1 VRELRILL
9 IGILGIGLL
18 FSNLPLSESVLW
30 DLIIDVKLEQ
40 SPLYVGEIPVVFV
53 SVIDHASKPVSGAE
67 VKVRLYSDSITI
79 LTDTTGSFKVEF
91 SEFDGLP
98 GNYIVNIMATTSDG
112 KIGLA
117 STGFQIKGELS
128 VQTRSEK
135 ILSTME
141 ALKYLHASPDDFAND
156 PIGFTLYNYYQ
167 NLQTEF
173 LDEINSQTELD
184 KEQQLIAEQREQSI
198 ELTEQIIEEKNPGA
212 GIYSGWLYDRFVSNL
227 DLSIKDIIV
236 NQLNYTVTMF
246 EEAREAFDGV
256 LESGGSYH
264 EARLAY
270 YEKASISR
278 ELMNELTIMNME
290 NTTVSGN
297 VTGSTE
303 LISELNQNAT
313 GNSSNQVDNVIL
325 IVNGTLIDVGKVGS
339 VIYLNINGTLVEL
352 IVNGTQSSPQTNSTQ
367 N

>member
-1 VRELRILL
+1 M
-9 IGILGIGLL
+9 GILGFSLL

-40 SPLYVGEIPVVFV
+40 GSVYVGEIPVVSV

-98 GNYIVNIMATTSDG
+98 GNYIVNVVATTSDG

-117 STGFQIKGELS
+117 STEFQVKGELL

-167 NLQTEF
+167 NIQAEF
-173 LDEINSQTELD
+173 LDEINSQAELD
-184 KEQQLIAEQREQSI
+184 EKQQLIAEQREQSI
-198 ELTEQIIEEKNPGA
+198 ELTEQIIEEKNPEL
-212 GIYSGWLYDRFVSNL
+212 GIYSGWKYDIFVDNL
-227 DLSIKDIIV
+227 DPSVKDIIV
-236 NQLNYTVTMF
+236 NQLNYTVTIF
-246 EEAREAFDGV
+246 LEAQEAFDEV
-256 LESGGSYH
+256 LASGGTYQ

-270 YEKASISR
+270 YEKASIPR
-278 ELMNELTIMNME
+278 ELMNELTTLNVE
-290 NTTVSGN
+290 NTTASGN
-297 VTGSTE
+297 FTGSTE
-303 LISELNQNAT
+303 LISGLNQNAT
-313 GNSSNQVDNVIL
+313 GNSPNQVDNLIL
-325 IVNGTLIDVGKVGS
+325 DVNGTLIDIGKAGT

-352 IVNGTQSSPQTNSTQ
+352 IVNGIESSPQTNSTQ

>member
-1 VRELRILL
+1 M
-9 IGILGIGLL
+9 GILGFSLL

-30 DLIIDVKLEQ
+30 DLIIYVELEQ
-40 SPLYVGEIPVVFV
+40 SPLHFGDVPVVV
-53 SVIDHASKPVSGAE
+53 GSVTDHASKPVSGAE

-98 GNYIVNIMATTSDG
+98 GNYIVNVMATTSDG

-117 STGFQIKGELS
+117 STEFQVKGELL

-141 ALKYLHASPDDFAND
+141 ALKYLHASPDDFKND
-156 PIGFTLYNYYQ
+156 PIGFILYNYYQ
-167 NLQTEF
+167 NIQAEF
-173 LDEINSQTELD
+173 LEELKSQSELD
-184 KEQQLIAEQREQSI
+184 EEQKLIDEQRELSLEFTQQAI
-198 ELTEQIIEEKNPGA
+198 DEANPEA
-212 GIYSGWLYDRFVSNL
+212 GIYSGYKYDRFVSNL
-227 DLSIKDIIV
+227 DLSVKDIIV

-246 EEAREAFDGV
+246 EEAQEAFEEV
-256 LESGGSYH
+256 LANGGSYQ

-278 ELMNELTIMNME
+278 EVMNELTIMNIE
-290 NTTVSGN
+290 NTTASGN
-297 VTGSTE
+297 FTNSTE
-303 LISELNQNAT
+303 LISELNQNGT
-313 GNSSNQVDNVIL
+313 NTDTNGVGSFTLN
-325 IVNGTLIDVGKVGS
+325 VNGTLIDIGKAGS

-352 IVNGTQSSPQTNSTQ
+352 IVNGIESSPPTNSTQ

>member
-1 VRELRILL
+1 M
-9 IGILGIGLL
+9 GILGFSLL

-40 SPLYVGEIPVVFV
+40 SPLYVGEIPVVSV
-53 SVIDHASKPVSGAE
+53 SVTDHASKPVSGAE

-98 GNYIVNIMATTSDG
+98 GNYIVNVMATTSDG

-117 STGFQIKGELS
+117 STEFQVKGELL
-128 VQTRSEK
+128 VQSYSEK
-135 ILSTME
+135 ILSTIE
-141 ALKYLHASPDDFAND
+141 ALKYLHASPDDFAKD

-167 NLQTEF
+167 NLQEEF

-198 ELTEQIIEEKNPGA
+198 ELTEQIIEEKNPEA
-212 GIYSGWLYDRFVSNL
+212 GIYSGYKYDRFVDNL
-227 DLSIKDIIV
+227 DLSVKDIIV
-236 NQLNYTVTMF
+236 NQLNYTVTVF
-246 EEAREAFDGV
+246 GEAQAAFDEV
-256 LESGGSYH
+256 ISNGGSYQ

-278 ELMNELTIMNME
+278 EVMNDLTTLNVE
-290 NTTVSGN
+290 NTTSGN
-297 VTGSTE
+297 FTNSTE
-303 LISELNQNAT
+303 LISELNQNGT
-313 GNSSNQVDNVIL
+313 NTDTNGVGSLTLN
-325 IVNGTLIDVGKVGS
+325 VNGTLIDIGKAGT

-352 IVNGTQSSPQTNSTQ
+352 IVNGIESSPQTNSTQ

>member
-1 VRELRILL
+1 M
-9 IGILGIGLL
+9 GILGFSLL

-40 SPLYVGEIPVVFV
+40 SPLYVGEIPVVSV
-53 SVIDHASKPVSGAE
+53 SVTDHASKPVSGAE

-98 GNYIVNIMATTSDG
+98 GNYIVNVMATTSDG

-117 STGFQIKGELS
+117 STEFQVKGELL

-141 ALKYLHASPDDFAND
+141 AVKYLHASPDDFAKD

-167 NLQTEF
+167 NLQAEF
-173 LDEINSQTELD
+173 LEELKSQSELD
-184 KEQQLIAEQREQSI
+184 EEQQLIAEQREQSI
-198 ELTEQIIEEKNPGA
+198 EIAEQIIEEMNPGA
-212 GIYSGWLYDRFVSNL
+212 GTYSGWKYDRFVSNL
-227 DLSIKDIIV
+227 DHSVKDIFV

-246 EEAREAFDGV
+246 EEAQEAFDGV
-256 LESGGSYH
+256 LESGGTYH

-278 ELMNELTIMNME
+278 EVMNDLTTLNVE
-290 NTTVSGN
+290 NTTSGN
-297 VTGSTE
+297 FTGSTE

-313 GNSSNQVDNVIL
+313 GNSPNQVDNLVLNI
-325 IVNGTLIDVGKVGS
+325 NGTLIDVGKAGS

-352 IVNGTQSSPQTNSTQ
+352 IVNGIESSPQTNSTQ

>member
-1 VRELRILL
+1 M
-9 IGILGIGLL
+9 GILGLSLL

-40 SPLYVGEIPVVFV
+40 SPLYVDEIPVVSV
-53 SVIDHASKPVSGAE
+53 SVIDHAGKPVSGAE
-67 VKVRLYSDSITI
+67 VKVRLYSNSITV

-98 GNYIVNIMATTSDG
+98 GDYIVNVIATTSDD

-117 STGFQIKGELS
+117 STEFQVKGELLI
-128 VQTRSEK
+128 QTRSEK

-156 PIGFTLYNYYQ
+156 SIGFTLYNYYQ
-167 NLQTEF
+167 NLQAEF

-184 KEQQLIAEQREQSI
+184 KKQQLIAEQRKQSI
-198 ELTEQIIEEKNPGA
+198 EQTEKIIEEKNPEA
-212 GIYSGWLYDRFVSNL
+212 GIYSGWKYDRFVDNL
-227 DLSIKDIIV
+227 DHSVKDIIV
-236 NQLNYTVTMF
+236 NQLNYTVTVF
-246 EEAREAFDGV
+246 EEAQAAFDEV
-256 LESGGSYH
+256 ISNGGSYQ

-278 ELMNELTIMNME
+278 EVMNDLTTLNVE
-290 NTTVSGN
+290 NTTSGN
-297 VTGSTE
+297 FTNSTE
-303 LISELNQNAT
+303 LISELNQNGT
-313 GNSSNQVDNVIL
+313 NTDTIDVDSLTLNI
-325 IVNGTLIDVGKVGS
+325 NGTLIDIGKAGS

-352 IVNGTQSSPQTNSTQ
+352 IVNGTESSPQINSTQ

>member
-1 VRELRILL
+1 M
-9 IGILGIGLL
+9 GILGFSLL

-40 SPLYVGEIPVVFV
+40 SPLYVGDIPVVV
-53 SVIDHASKPVSGAE
+53 GSVTDHASKPISGAE

-79 LTDTTGSFKVEF
+79 LTDTTGTFKVEF

-98 GNYIVNIMATTSDG
+98 GNYIVNVMAATSDG

-117 STGFQIKGELS
+117 STNFQVKGELL
-128 VQTRSEK
+128 VQSYSEK
-135 ILSTME
+135 LLSTIQ
-141 ALKYLHASPDDFAND
+141 ALKYLHSSPDDFVYD

-167 NLQTEF
+167 NLQAEF

-184 KEQQLIAEQREQSI
+184 KEQQLIDEQRQQSI
-198 ELTEQIIEEKNPGA
+198 EFTELVIEEKNPEA
-212 GIYSGWLYDRFVSNL
+212 GIYSGFKYDRFVDNL
-227 DLSIKDIIV
+227 DHSVKDIIV
-236 NQLNYTVTMF
+236 NQLNYTVTVF
-246 EEAREAFDGV
+246 EEAQAAFDEV
-256 LESGGSYH
+256 ISNGGSYQ

-278 ELMNELTIMNME
+278 EVMNDLSTLNVE
-290 NTTVSGN
+290 NTTSGN
-297 VTGSTE
+297 FTNSTE
-303 LISELNQNAT
+303 LISELNQNGT
-313 GNSSNQVDNVIL
+313 NTDTNGVDSLTLN
-325 IVNGTLIDVGKVGS
+325 VNGTLIDIGKAGT

-352 IVNGTQSSPQTNSTQ
+352 IVNGIESSPQTNSTQ

>member
-1 VRELRILL
+1 M
-9 IGILGIGLL
+9 GILGFSLL

-30 DLIIDVKLEQ
+30 DLIIYVELEQ
-40 SPLYVGEIPVVFV
+40 SPLHFGDVPVVV
-53 SVIDHASKPVSGAE
+53 GSVTDHASKPVSGAE

-98 GNYIVNIMATTSDG
+98 GNYIVNVMATTSDG

-117 STGFQIKGELS
+117 STEFQVKGELL

-141 ALKYLHASPDDFAND
+141 ALKYLHASPDDFKND
-156 PIGFTLYNYYQ
+156 PIGFILYNYYQ
-167 NLQTEF
+167 NIQAEF
-173 LDEINSQTELD
+173 LEELKSQSELD
-184 KEQQLIAEQREQSI
+184 EEQKLIDEQRELSLEFTQQAI
-198 ELTEQIIEEKNPGA
+198 DEANPEA
-212 GIYSGWLYDRFVSNL
+212 GIYSGYKYDRFVSNL
-227 DLSIKDIIV
+227 DLSVKDIIV

-246 EEAREAFDGV
+246 EEAQEAFEEV
-256 LESGGSYH
+256 LANGGSYQ

-278 ELMNELTIMNME
+278 EVMNELTVMNIE
-290 NTTVSGN
+290 NTTTSEN
-297 VTGSTE
+297 FTGSTE
-303 LISELNQNAT
+303 LISELNQNGT
-313 GNSSNQVDNVIL
+313 NTDTNDVGSFTLN
-325 IVNGTLIDVGKVGS
+325 VNGTLIDIGKAGS

-352 IVNGTQSSPQTNSTQ
+352 IVNGIEFSPQTNSTQ

>member
-1 VRELRILL
+1 M
-9 IGILGIGLL
+9 GILGFSLL

-67 VKVRLYSDSITI
+67 VIVRLYSDSITI

-98 GNYIVNIMATTSDG
+98 GNYIVNVIATTSDG

-117 STGFQIKGELS
+117 STEFQVKGELL
-128 VQTRSEK
+128 VQSYSEK

-141 ALKYLHASPDDFAND
+141 ALKYLHASIDDFEND

-167 NLQTEF
+167 NLQAKF
-173 LDEINSQTELD
+173 LDEINSQAELD

-198 ELTEQIIEEKNPGA
+198 ELTKQIIEEKNPKA
-212 GIYSGWLYDRFVSNL
+212 GIYSGWKYDIFVDNL
-227 DLSIKDIIV
+227 DLSVKDIIV
-236 NQLNYTVTMF
+236 NQLNYTVTVF
-246 EEAREAFDGV
+246 GEAQKAFDEV
-256 LESGGSYH
+256 ISNGGSYQ

-278 ELMNELTIMNME
+278 ELMNELTTLNVE
-290 NTTVSGN
+290 NTTASGN
-297 VTGSTE
+297 FTGSTE

-313 GNSSNQVDNVIL
+313 GNGLNQVDNLIL
-325 IVNGTLIDVGKVGS
+325 NVNGTLIDVGKAGT
-339 VIYLNINGTLVEL
+339 VIYLNVNGILIEL
-352 IVNGTQSSPQTNSTQ
+352 IVNGTQISPQTNSTQ

>member
-1 VRELRILL
+1 M
-9 IGILGIGLL
+9 GILGFSLL

-40 SPLYVGEIPVVFV
+40 SPLYVGDIPVVV
-53 SVIDHASKPVSGAE
+53 GSVTDHASKPVSGAE
-67 VKVRLYSDSITI
+67 VKVRVYTDSITI
-79 LTDTTGSFKVEF
+79 LTDTTGNFRVEF

-98 GNYIVNIMATTSDG
+98 GNYIVNVIATTSDG

-117 STGFQIKGELS
+117 NTEFQVKGELL
-128 VQTRSEK
+128 VQTYSEK

-141 ALKYLHASPDDFAND
+141 ALKYLHASPDDFEYD

-167 NLQTEF
+167 NLQAEF
-173 LDEINSQTELD
+173 LDDINSQAELD
-184 KEQQLIAEQREQSI
+184 KEQQLNTEQREQSI
-198 ELTEQIIEEKNPGA
+198 ELTEQIIEEKNPEA
-212 GIYSGWLYDRFVSNL
+212 GIYSGWKYDIFVDNL
-227 DLSIKDIIV
+227 DLSVKDIIV

-246 EEAREAFDGV
+246 LEAQAAFDEV
-256 LESGGSYH
+256 ISNGGSYQ

-278 ELMNELTIMNME
+278 EVMNDLTILNVE
-290 NTTVSGN
+290 NTTSGN
-297 VTGSTE
+297 FTNSTE
-303 LISELNQNAT
+303 LISELNQNVT
-313 GNSSNQVDNVIL
+313 NTDTNGVGSLTLN
-325 IVNGTLIDVGKVGS
+325 VNGTLIDIGKAGT

-352 IVNGTQSSPQTNSTQ
+352 IVNNIESSPQTNSTQ

>member
-1 VRELRILL
+1 M
-9 IGILGIGLL
+9 GILGFSLL

-40 SPLYVGEIPVVFV
+40 SPLYVGDIPVVV
-53 SVIDHASKPVSGAE
+53 GSVTDHASKPVSGAE
-67 VKVRLYSDSITI
+67 VKVRLYTDSITI
-79 LTDTTGSFKVEF
+79 LTDTTGNFKVEF

-98 GNYIVNIMATTSDG
+98 GNYIVNVIATTSDG

-117 STGFQIKGELS
+117 NTEFQVKGELLI
-128 VQTRSEK
+128 QTYSEK

-141 ALKYLHASPDDFAND
+141 ALKYLHASPDDFEYD

-167 NLQTEF
+167 NLQAEF
-173 LDEINSQTELD
+173 LDDINSQAELD

-198 ELTEQIIEEKNPGA
+198 ELTEQIIEEKNPEA
-212 GIYSGWLYDRFVSNL
+212 GIYSGWKYDIFVSNL
-227 DLSIKDIIV
+227 DSSVKDIIV

-246 EEAREAFDGV
+246 LEAQEALDEV
-256 LESGGSYH
+256 LASGGTYH

-270 YEKASISR
+270 YEKASIPR
-278 ELMNELTIMNME
+278 ELMNELTTLNVE
-290 NTTVSGN
+290 NTTASGN
-297 VTGSTE
+297 FTGSTE
-303 LISELNQNAT
+303 LISELNQNGT
-313 GNSSNQVDNVIL
+313 NTDTNGGGSLTLN
-325 IVNGTLIDVGKVGS
+325 VNGTLIDIGKAGT

-352 IVNGTQSSPQTNSTQ
+352 IVNDIESSPQTNSTQ

>member
-1 VRELRILL
+1 M
-9 IGILGIGLL
+9 GILGFSLL

-40 SPLYVGEIPVVFV
+40 SPLYVDEIPVVSV

-98 GNYIVNIMATTSDG
+98 GNYIVNVMATTSDG

-117 STGFQIKGELS
+117 STEFQVKGELL

-135 ILSTME
+135 ILSTIE
-141 ALKYLHASPDDFAND
+141 ALKYLHASPDDFAKD

-167 NLQTEF
+167 NLQEEF
-173 LDEINSQTELD
+173 LDEINSQAELD

-198 ELTEQIIEEKNPGA
+198 ELTKQIIEEKNPKA
-212 GIYSGWLYDRFVSNL
+212 GIYSGWRYDIFVDNL
-227 DLSIKDIIV
+227 DLSVKDIIV
-236 NQLNYTVTMF
+236 NQLNYTVTVF
-246 EEAREAFDGV
+246 REAQAAFDEV
-256 LESGGSYH
+256 ISNGGSYQ

-278 ELMNELTIMNME
+278 EVMNDLTTLNAG
-290 NTTVSGN
+290 NTTSGSFTN
-297 VTGSTE
+297 STE
-303 LISELNQNAT
+303 LISELNQNGT
-313 GNSSNQVDNVIL
+313 NTDTNGVGSLTLN
-325 IVNGTLIDVGKVGS
+325 VNGTLIDIGKAGT
-339 VIYLNINGTLVEL
+339 VIYLNINGTLIEL
-352 IVNGTQSSPQTNSTQ
+352 IVNGIESSPQTNSTQ

>member
-1 VRELRILL
+1 M
-9 IGILGIGLL
+9 GILGIGLL
-18 FSNLPLSESVLW
+18 FSNLSLSESVLW

-40 SPLYVGEIPVVFV
+40 SPLYVGEIPVVSV

-91 SEFDGLP
+91 SEFAGLP
-98 GNYIVNIMATTSDG
+98 GNYIVNVMATTNDG

-117 STGFQIKGELS
+117 STEFQVKGELL

-141 ALKYLHASPDDFAND
+141 ALKYLHASPDDFAYD

-167 NLQTEF
+167 NLQAEF

-184 KEQQLIAEQREQSI
+184 KKQQLIAEQRKQSI
-198 ELTEQIIEEKNPGA
+198 ELTEQIIEEKNPEA
-212 GIYSGWLYDRFVSNL
+212 GIYSGWQYDRFVSNL
-227 DLSIKDIIV
+227 DFSVKDIIV

-246 EEAREAFDGV
+246 EEAQEAFDEV
-256 LESGGSYH
+256 LESGGTYH
-264 EARLAY
+264 EARLVY

-297 VTGSTE
+297 FTGSTE
-303 LISELNQNAT
+303 LISELNQNGT
-313 GNSSNQVDNVIL
+313 NTDTNGVGSLTLNI
-325 IVNGTLIDVGKVGS
+325 NGTLIDIGKAES

-352 IVNGTQSSPQTNSTQ
+352 IVKVIESSPQTNSTQ

>member
-1 VRELRILL
+1 M
-9 IGILGIGLL
+9 GILGFSLL

-40 SPLYVGEIPVVFV
+40 SPLYVGDIPVVV
-53 SVIDHASKPVSGAE
+53 GSVTDHASKPVSGAE
-67 VKVRLYSDSITI
+67 VKVRVYTDSITI
-79 LTDTTGSFKVEF
+79 LTDTTGNFRVEF

-98 GNYIVNIMATTSDG
+98 GNYIVNVIATTSDG

-117 STGFQIKGELS
+117 NTEFQVKGELL
-128 VQTRSEK
+128 VQTYSEK

-141 ALKYLHASPDDFAND
+141 ALKYLHASPDDFEYD

-167 NLQTEF
+167 NLQAEF
-173 LDEINSQTELD
+173 LDDINSQAELD

-198 ELTEQIIEEKNPGA
+198 ELTEQIIEEKNPEA
-212 GIYSGWLYDRFVSNL
+212 GIYSGWKYDIFVDNL
-227 DLSIKDIIV
+227 DLSVKDIIV

-246 EEAREAFDGV
+246 LEAQAAFAEV
-256 LESGGSYH
+256 ISNGGSYQ

-278 ELMNELTIMNME
+278 EVMNDLTILNVE
-290 NTTVSGN
+290 NTTSGN
-297 VTGSTE
+297 FTNSTE
-303 LISELNQNAT
+303 LISELNQNVT
-313 GNSSNQVDNVIL
+313 NTDTNGVGSLTLN
-325 IVNGTLIDVGKVGS
+325 VNGTLIDIGKAGT

-352 IVNGTQSSPQTNSTQ
+352 IVNGIESSPQTNSTQ

>member
-1 VRELRILL
+1 M
-9 IGILGIGLL
+9 GILGFSLL

-40 SPLYVGEIPVVFV
+40 SPLYVGDIPVVFV
-53 SVIDHASKPVSGAE
+53 SVTDHASKPVSGAE

-98 GNYIVNIMATTSDG
+98 GNYIVNVMATTSDG

-117 STGFQIKGELS
+117 STEFQVKGELL

-141 ALKYLHASPDDFAND
+141 ALKYLHASPDDFKND
-156 PIGFTLYNYYQ
+156 PIGFILYNYYQ
-167 NLQTEF
+167 NIQAEF
-173 LDEINSQTELD
+173 LEELKSQSELD
-184 KEQQLIAEQREQSI
+184 EEQKLIDEQRELSLEFTQQAI
-198 ELTEQIIEEKNPGA
+198 DEANPEA
-212 GIYSGWLYDRFVSNL
+212 GIYSGYKYDRFVSNL
-227 DLSIKDIIV
+227 DLSVKDIIV

-246 EEAREAFDGV
+246 EEAQEAFEEV
-256 LESGGSYH
+256 LANGGSYQ

-278 ELMNELTIMNME
+278 EVMNELTVMNIE
-290 NTTVSGN
+290 NTTTSEN
-297 VTGSTE
+297 FTGSTE
-303 LISELNQNAT
+303 LISELNQNGT
-313 GNSSNQVDNVIL
+313 NTDTNDVGSFTLN
-325 IVNGTLIDVGKVGS
+325 VNGTLIDIGKAGS

-352 IVNGTQSSPQTNSTQ
+352 IVNGIESSPQTNSTQ

>member
-1 VRELRILL
+1 M
-9 IGILGIGLL
+9 GILGFGLL

-40 SPLYVGEIPVVFV
+40 SPLYVGDIPVVIG
-53 SVIDHASKPVSGAE
+53 SVTDHASKPISGAE

-79 LTDTTGSFKVEF
+79 LTDTTGGFKVEF

-98 GNYIVNIMATTSDG
+98 GNYIVNVMAATSDG

-117 STGFQIKGELS
+117 STEFQVKGELL
-128 VQTRSEK
+128 VQSYSEK
-135 ILSTME
+135 ILSTIE
-141 ALKYLHASPDDFAND
+141 ALKYLHSSPDDFVYD

-167 NLQTEF
+167 NLQAEF

-184 KEQQLIAEQREQSI
+184 KEQQLIDEQRQQSI
-198 ELTEQIIEEKNPGA
+198 ELTEQVIEEKNPEA
-212 GIYSGWLYDRFVSNL
+212 GIYSGFKYDRFVDNL
-227 DLSIKDIIV
+227 DHSVKDIIV
-236 NQLNYTVTMF
+236 NQLNYTVTVF
-246 EEAREAFDGV
+246 GEAQVAFDEV
-256 LESGGSYH
+256 ISNGGSYQ

-278 ELMNELTIMNME
+278 EVMNELSTLNVE
-290 NTTVSGN
+290 NTTSVN
-297 VTGSTE
+297 LTNSTE
-303 LISELNQNAT
+303 LISELNQNGT
-313 GNSSNQVDNVIL
+313 NPDTNDVGGITLN
-325 IVNGTLIDVGKVGS
+325 VNGTLIDIGKAGS

-352 IVNGTQSSPQTNSTQ
+352 IVNGIGSSPQTNSTQ

>member
-1 VRELRILL
+1 M
-9 IGILGIGLL
+9 GILGFSLS

-40 SPLYVGEIPVVFV
+40 SPLYVGEIPVISV
-53 SVIDHASKPVSGAE
+53 SVTDHASKPVSGAE
-67 VKVRLYSDSITI
+67 VKVRLYSESITI

-98 GNYIVNIMATTSDG
+98 GNYIVNVVATTSDG

-117 STGFQIKGELS
+117 STNFQVKGELL
-128 VQTRSEK
+128 VQSYSEK
-135 ILSTME
+135 ILSTVE
-141 ALKYLHASPDDFAND
+141 ALKYLHASPDDFEYD
-156 PIGFTLYNYYQ
+156 PIGLILYNYYQ
-167 NLQTEF
+167 NLQLEF
-173 LDEINSQTELD
+173 LYEINSQTELD

-198 ELTEQIIEEKNPGA
+198 ELTEQIIEEANPGA
-212 GIYSGWLYDRFVSNL
+212 GIYSGYKYDRFVDNL
-227 DLSIKDIIV
+227 DLSVKDIIV

-246 EEAREAFDGV
+246 EEAQAAFDEV
-256 LESGGSYH
+256 ISNDGSYQ

-278 ELMNELTIMNME
+278 EVMNDLSTLNVE
-290 NTTVSGN
+290 NTTSGSFTN
-297 VTGSTE
+297 STE
-303 LISELNQNAT
+303 LISELNQNGT
-313 GNSSNQVDNVIL
+313 NTDTNGIGSLTLNI
-325 IVNGTLIDVGKVGS
+325 NGTLIDIGKAGT

-352 IVNGTQSSPQTNSTQ
+352 IVNSIESSPQTNSTQ

>member
-1 VRELRILL
+1 M
-9 IGILGIGLL
+9 GILGIGLL

-53 SVIDHASKPVSGAE
+53 SVTDHAGKPVSGAE
-67 VKVRLYSDSITI
+67 VKVRLYSDSVTI
-79 LTDTTGSFKVEF
+79 LTDTTGSFKVKF

-98 GNYIVNIMATTSDG
+98 GNYIVNVMATTSDG

-117 STGFQIKGELS
+117 STEFQVKGELL

-156 PIGFTLYNYYQ
+156 PIGFILYNYYQ
-167 NLQTEF
+167 NLQAEF

-184 KEQQLIAEQREQSI
+184 KEQQLIDEQRELSLEFTQQ
-198 ELTEQIIEEKNPGA
+198 TIEEANPGA
-212 GIYSGWLYDRFVSNL
+212 GIYSGYKYDRFVDNL
-227 DLSIKDIIV
+227 DLSVKDIIV
-236 NQLNYTVTMF
+236 NQLNYTVTVF
-246 EEAREAFDGV
+246 EEAQAAFDEV
-256 LESGGSYH
+256 ISNGGSYQ

-278 ELMNELTIMNME
+278 EVMNELTVMNIE
-290 NTTVSGN
+290 TTTASGN
-297 VTGSTE
+297 FTGSTE
-303 LISELNQNAT
+303 LISELNQNGTNTVTNGAGSLT
-313 GNSSNQVDNVIL
+313 LN
-325 IVNGTLIDVGKVGS
+325 VNGTLIDIGKAGT

-352 IVNGTQSSPQTNSTQ
+352 IVNGIESSPQTNSTQ

>member
-1 VRELRILL
+1 M
-9 IGILGIGLL
+9 GILGFSLL

-40 SPLYVGEIPVVFV
+40 SPLYVGEIPVVSV
-53 SVIDHASKPVSGAE
+53 SVTDHASKPVSGAE

-98 GNYIVNIMATTSDG
+98 GNYIVNVMATTSDG

-117 STGFQIKGELS
+117 STEFQVKGELL

-141 ALKYLHASPDDFAND
+141 ALKYLHASPDDFKND
-156 PIGFTLYNYYQ
+156 PIGFILYNYYQ
-167 NLQTEF
+167 NIQAEF
-173 LDEINSQTELD
+173 LEELKSQSELD
-184 KEQQLIAEQREQSI
+184 EEQKLIDEQRELSLEFTQQAI
-198 ELTEQIIEEKNPGA
+198 DEANPEA
-212 GIYSGWLYDRFVSNL
+212 GIYSGYKYDRFVSNL
-227 DLSIKDIIV
+227 DLSVKDIIV

-246 EEAREAFDGV
+246 KEAQEAFEEV
-256 LESGGSYH
+256 LANGGSYQ

-278 ELMNELTIMNME
+278 EVMNELTIMNIE
-290 NTTVSGN
+290 NTTASGN
-297 VTGSTE
+297 FTNSTE

-313 GNSSNQVDNVIL
+313 GNSPNQVDNLIL
-325 IVNGTLIDVGKVGS
+325 NINGTLIDVGKAGS
-339 VIYLNINGTLVEL
+339 VIYLNINGTLVKL
-352 IVNGTQSSPQTNSTQ
+352 IVNGIESSPQTNSTQ